1 MSYPVSDI
9 SKYIIFYSNQKN
21 YGITPL
27 RLQKI
32 LYFVQMYF
40 LKIRGTICFN
50 KDIEAWGFGP
60 VIPSVWKKYLRF
72 GCGQICDYRD
82 PKVQFNNK
90 IDKQIVEGV
99 IDLLAEYSTSKLVDI
114 SMNQSPYLLAKDGY
128 ITIQSMQKF
137 IAKQEESK

>member
-21 YGITPL
+21 YGITNL

-40 LKIRGTICFN
+40 LKIRETVCFD
-50 KDIEAWGFGP
+50 KTIEACCVGP
-60 VIPSVWKKYLRF
+60 VIPSVYRKYSRF
-72 GCGQICDYRD
+72 GAGQICDYRD
-82 PKVQFNNK
+82 PKVSFNNK
-90 IDKQIVEGV
+90 VDRQIVEEV

-114 SMNQSPYLLAKDGY
+114 SMNQSPYLLSNNRY
-128 ITIQSMQKF
+128 ITIQSMKNF
-137 IAKQEESK
+137 IANQEESK